1 MIQLVALQIDFP
13 HAIKYSYAF
22 ISSSL
27 RNHSHF
33 INFGQYANGQQ
44 NVNKVKYM
52 SKINNSSKSQ
62 AGVLIINECNLH
74 LHCFGC
80 CFGISIGVAITK
92 KKHVQPEMW
101 NILSIY
107 FITAT
112 ELEDGNEWHNLLC
125 IHTAARRK
133 LGNFRWC
140 FKSESTLSLFVVFV
154 F

>member
-80 CFGISIGVAITK
+80 FGISIGVAITK
-92 KKHVQPEMW
+92 KKTR
-101 NILSIY
+101 
-107 FITAT
+107 TARNVKY
-112 ELEDGNEWHNLLC
+112 LKYLLYYS
-125 IHTAARRK
+125 H
-133 LGNFRWC
+133 
-140 FKSESTLSLFVVFV
+140 
-154 F
+154 